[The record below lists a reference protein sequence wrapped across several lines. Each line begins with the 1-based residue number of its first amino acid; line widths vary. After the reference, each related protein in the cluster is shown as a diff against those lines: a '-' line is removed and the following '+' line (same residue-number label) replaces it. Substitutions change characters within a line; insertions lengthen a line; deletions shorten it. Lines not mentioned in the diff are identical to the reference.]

1 MAKTSGTK
9 QAAPAGEEESVLNL
23 WVVHVSTDPT
33 KDSILYS
40 PVVLLCKDCLDHIQ
54 FVSFCYNQHVWKV

>member
-23 WVVHVSTDPT
+23 LLVHVRSTVPT
-33 KDSILYS
+33 KDSILCS
-40 PVVLLCKDCLDHIQ
+40 PVVLL
-54 FVSFCYNQHVWKV
+54 